1 MRTPKSNWFRSSSS
15 RNVFPEE
22 RGVSPTATRR
32 HKKRLV
38 LSHTISA
45 DVDLHKVSLEHA
57 GLDVD
62 GIVEYHARAVSC
74 HRGDGRN
81 GKGLAVDYDGLAMPV
96 SSGVS
101 VSEYIRG

>member
-1 MRTPKSNWFRSSSS
+1 MLTTST
-15 RNVFPEE
+15 EA
-22 RGVSPTATRR
+22 GTDA
-32 HKKRLV
+32 
-38 LSHTISA
+38 
-45 DVDLHKVSLEHA
+45 VDTLLAVYLIDDNLPALEHA

-62 GIVEYHARAVSC
+62 RVVEYHARAVSC

-101 VSEYIRG
+101 VLEYVRG